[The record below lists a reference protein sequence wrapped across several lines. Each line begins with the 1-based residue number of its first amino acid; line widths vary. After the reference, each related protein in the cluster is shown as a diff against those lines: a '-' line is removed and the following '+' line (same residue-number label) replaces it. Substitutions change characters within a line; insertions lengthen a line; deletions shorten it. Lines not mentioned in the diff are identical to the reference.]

1 MQTEICDA
9 ANQWNQPIGQKA
21 LDTVL
26 RIGDGLFALGK
37 DRFEPN
43 EGVYSLCDCGNYVSA
58 FDFESFW
65 ANYPAWMLDAWM
77 LADNGQYTSDDV
89 AAMTIL
95 DIFRA
100 YNSPDFNPEFA
111 FYTMADENGE
121 I

>member
-1 MQTEICDA
+1 
-9 ANQWNQPIGQKA
+9 
-21 LDTVL
+21 
-26 RIGDGLFALGK
+26 
-37 DRFEPN
+37 
-43 EGVYSLCDCGNYVSA
+43 
-58 FDFESFW
+58 
-65 ANYPAWMLDAWM
+65 MLDAWM